1 MKEKAEKTRKA
12 REEKA
17 KAEDETVE
25 RARSWDEANV
35 K

>member
-1 MKEKAEKTRKA
+1 MEKAEKTRKA

-17 KAEDETVE
+17 KAEAETVE
-25 RARSWDEANV
+25 SERAWDKA